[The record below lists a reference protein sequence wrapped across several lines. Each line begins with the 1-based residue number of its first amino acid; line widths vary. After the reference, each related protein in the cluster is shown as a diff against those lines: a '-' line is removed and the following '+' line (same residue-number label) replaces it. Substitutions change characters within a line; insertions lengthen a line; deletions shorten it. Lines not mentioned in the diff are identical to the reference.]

1 MKFLSIFLAAL
12 AFIAICVLGM
22 CFNILFRGKEFPK
35 SDVGDNEEMRKRGIR
50 CMNEIDREIFAN
62 QGGKKLPASGCS
74 GNYSSDCLGC
84 GFYPRGKRQE
94 D

>member
-12 AFIAICVLGM
+12 AFIAICVFGM

-50 CMNEIDREIFAN
+50 CMNEIDKDIFG
-62 QGGKKLPASGCS
+62 QKKKKGPASGCS
-74 GNYSSDCLGC
+74 GNYSSDCVGC
-84 GFYPRGKRQE
+84 GFYPRHSKQRGE
-94 D
+94 